1 MFTQFIRL
9 EYITIFVL
17 MKRIIIKIQ
26 NNVKFVNGLSYYLIA
41 IGRHACHHMCV
52 YFKKYVS

>member
-1 MFTQFIRL
+1 MFAQFIRL

-26 NNVKFVNGLSYYLIA
+26 NNVKFVNGLSYYSI
-41 IGRHACHHMCV
+41 
-52 YFKKYVS
+52 